1 MSLTSPLVTI
11 YVPCR
16 NYGKFLDK
24 ALESLEKQI
33 YTNWE
38 LFIIDEA
45 SEDNTLVA
53 SEYFKAKVS
62 QNVEIIKNS
71 TPQGLQKGANKVLGL
86 AKGKYIIRLDA
97 DDWFDE
103 MALLLMVS
111 KLESDSSLGIVY
123 GNYYYADEKGN
134 ILGFERRHKLGEEDT
149 SHHLPP
155 HGACT
160 MIKTNILKSAGG
172 YSEDVNAQDGWE
184 LWFKLIQ
191 KTKAAS
197 IEAPIFYYR
206 QHGSSLSRDS
216 KRLLDARAKI
226 FDNVSSSLKSGAY
239 QPTCLAVIPVKES
252 YPNFKNV
259 PYQKIDGKNLLQ
271 LSVESAQDAKNIT
284 EVMISTESENV
295 IRFAHELEKNGTI
308 KKHMRVKRPERLATE
323 SLHPL
328 NILEHALNEYQKMH
342 NNYPDIV
349 LFLSL
354 HAPYR
359 KAIHV
364 DMAINVLHVQSC
376 DSVVSVLEEREPMF
390 THGQQGLNLINPGRF
405 KGLSYER
412 EKLYRFNGSVIAT
425 WAEHILNG
433 SLFGDKI
440 GYIEMSNEDSFQ
452 IKSNSKSTSIASNV
466 K

>member
-1 MSLTSPLVTI
+1 MNPLITI
-11 YVPCR
+11 YLPCR
-16 NYGKFLDK
+16 NYGRFLDE
-24 ALESLEKQI
+24 ALKSLEKQI

-45 SEDNTLVA
+45 SEDDTLVIA
-53 SEYFKAKVS
+53 EYFKTKVS
-62 QNVEIIKNS
+62 QNVEIIKNNI
-71 TPQGLQKGANKVLGL
+71 PQGLQKGANKVLSL

-111 KLESDSSLGIVY
+111 KLESDTSLGIVY
-123 GNYYYADEKGN
+123 GNYYYTDEKGN
-134 ILGFERRHKLGEEDT
+134 ILGFERRHKLGEEDK

-160 MIKTNILKSAGG
+160 MIKTNILKSVGG
-172 YSEDVNAQDGWE
+172 YSEDINAQDGWE

-206 QHGSSLSRDS
+206 QHGNSLSRDS

-226 FDNVSSSLKSGAY
+226 FDKVSSSLKNGAY
-239 QPTCLAVIPVKES
+239 HPTCLAVIPVKES

-259 PYQKIDGKNLLQ
+259 PYQQIDGKSLLQ
-271 LSVESAQDAKNIT
+271 LSIESAQMSEHVTD
-284 EVMISTESENV
+284 VMISTESNSV
-295 IRFAHELEKNGTI
+295 ITFAQKLVQNGTVKEHI
-308 KKHMRVKRPERLATE
+308 QAKRPENLSDTS

-328 NILEHALNEYQKMH
+328 DILKHSLNEYYQIY
-342 NNYPDIV
+342 NNYPDII

-359 KAIHV
+359 QAVHV
-364 DMAINVLHVQSC
+364 DKAINVLHVQSC
-376 DSVVSVLEEREPMF
+376 DSVVSVIEEREPMF
-390 THGQQGLNLINPGRF
+390 SHGQDGLNLINPGRF

-412 EKLYRFNGSVIAT
+412 EKLYKFNGAIIGT
-425 WAEHILNG
+425 WTEHILSG
-433 SLFGDKI
+433 SLFGEKI
-440 GYIEMSNEDSFQ
+440 GYIEMSEIDSMQVKKKNEL
-452 IKSNSKSTSIASNV
+452 
-466 K
+466 